1 LINYFNRYKKENYET
16 NIKFNLRNF
25 ANKHDKISSRVP
37 YLAIEN
43 NKFKRMKAEQ
53 GIDIE
58 SARKLIEKKQIKNI
72 KIAVTDGDGLLR
84 GKYMQKKKFDS
95 AIENGFGFCDVI
107 FGWDSDDQ
115 LYEKDSFTGWKTAF
129 PDAWAKIDPTSCR
142 MLPTENNQSLLFLAD
157 FSEDPAAAVCP
168 RSILKKVL
176 ARFDK
181 LGLSATA
188 SSEFEFFLFD
198 ETPESIRE
206 KKYQNLKTITPGNF
220 GYSTLRNSTHADLY
234 HQILQMAEEMD
245 MPIEGLHTE
254 TGPGVLEAA
263 LEHCNAL
270 KAADNAVLFK
280 TFMKVLAQQNNLM
293 ATFMAKWS
301 KDFPGQSGHLHMS
314 LTNPDGSA
322 AFYDESK
329 ENNMSDVMRW
339 FIGGQQKLMPEF
351 LAMVASTCNSY
362 TRLIPGFWAPT
373 AASWGI
379 DNRTCAIRAIPGTPK
394 SQRVEYRVSAADIN
408 PYLALAAALGSGL
421 WGIENKIE
429 PDQAITGNAYA
440 KQYKESLMLPS
451 TLSQAAK
458 KLKASGPAID
468 LFGAPFVDHFAYTR
482 EWEDQQ
488 QRKAITDWQLNR
500 YFEII

>member
-1 LINYFNRYKKENYET
+1 MN
-16 NIKFNLRNF
+16 
-25 ANKHDKISSRVP
+25 
-37 YLAIEN
+37 
-43 NKFKRMKAEQ
+43 AEQ
-53 GIDIE
+53 VIDIE
-58 SARKLIEKKQIKNI
+58 SAKNLIEKKQIKNI
-72 KIAVTDGDGLLR
+72 KLAITDSDGILR
-84 GKYMQKKKFDS
+84 GKYVQKKKFDS
-95 AIENGFGFCDVI
+95 AIEHGFGFCDVI

-115 LYEKDSFTGWKTAF
+115 LYDKDSFTGWNTAF
-129 PDAWAKIDPTSCR
+129 PDAWANIDPTSCR
-142 MLPTENNQSLLFLAD
+142 MLPTENNQSVLFLAD
-157 FSEDPAAAVCP
+157 FSGNAAAAVCP

-176 ARFDK
+176 ARFNK

-206 KKYQNLKTITPGNF
+206 KNYQGLKTITPGNF
-220 GYSTLRNSTHADLY
+220 GYSTLRNSTHANLY
-234 HQILQMAEEMD
+234 HQIMQMAEDME

-254 TGPGVLEAA
+254 TGPGVIEAA
-263 LEHCNAL
+263 LEHSDAL
-270 KAADNAVLFK
+270 KAADNAILFK

-301 KDFPGQSGHLHMS
+301 GDFPGQSGHLHMS
-314 LTNPDGSA
+314 LKNKDGSA
-322 AFYDESK
+322 AFCDDKK
-329 ENNMSDVMRW
+329 EHNMSDIMRW

-421 WGIENKIE
+421 WGIENHIE
-429 PDQAITGNAYA
+429 PNQPIVGNAYT
-440 KQYKESLMLPS
+440 KQYDEALILPS
-451 TLSQAAK
+451 TLSQAAA
-458 KLKASGPAID
+458 KLKASDPARD
-468 LFGAPFVDHFAYTR
+468 LFGDQFVDHFAYTR

-488 QRKAITDWQLNR
+488 QRKAITDWQLIR

>member
-1 LINYFNRYKKENYET
+1 
-16 NIKFNLRNF
+16 
-25 ANKHDKISSRVP
+25 
-37 YLAIEN
+37 
-43 NKFKRMKAEQ
+43 MKAEQ
-53 GIDIE
+53 VIDIE
-58 SARKLIEKKQIKNI
+58 SAKKLIEETQIKNI
-72 KIAVTDGDGLLR
+72 KLAVTDCDGVLR
-84 GKYMQKKKFDS
+84 GKYVQKKKFDS
-95 AIENGFGFCDVI
+95 AIENGFGFCDVV

-115 LYEKDSFTGWKTAF
+115 LYDKDSFTGWNTAF
-129 PDAWAKIDPTSCR
+129 PDAWANIDPTSCR
-142 MLPTENNQSLLFLAD
+142 MLPTENNQSVLFLAD
-157 FSEDPAAAVCP
+157 FSGGPAAAVCP
-168 RSILKKVL
+168 RSILKKIL

-188 SSEFEFFLFD
+188 SSEFEFFMFD

-206 KKYQNLKTITPGNF
+206 KNYKNLKTITPGNF

-234 HQILQMAEEMD
+234 HQIMKMADEMD

-254 TGPGVLEAA
+254 TGPGVIEAA
-263 LEHCNAL
+263 LEHSDAL

-301 KDFPGQSGHLHMS
+301 KDYPGQSGHLHMS
-314 LTNPDGSA
+314 LKNKDGSA

-329 ENNMSDVMRW
+329 EHNMSDTMRW

-351 LAMVASTCNSY
+351 LSMVASTCNSY

-373 AASWGI
+373 AASWGL

-408 PYLALAAALGSGL
+408 PYLALTAALGSGL
-421 WGIENKIE
+421 WGIENQIE
-429 PDQAITGNAYA
+429 PNQPIAGNAYA
-440 KQYKESLMLPS
+440 KQYDEALMLPS
-451 TLSQAAK
+451 TLSQAAAR
-458 KLKASGPAID
+458 LKASDSARN
-468 LFGAPFVDHFAYTR
+468 LFGDQFVDHFAYTR